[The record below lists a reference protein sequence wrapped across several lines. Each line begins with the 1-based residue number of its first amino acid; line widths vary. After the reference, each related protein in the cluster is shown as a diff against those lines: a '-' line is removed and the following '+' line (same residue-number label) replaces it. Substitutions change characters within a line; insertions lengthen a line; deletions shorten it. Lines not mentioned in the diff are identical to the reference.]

1 MKEVLPQIYTV
12 THIRLPAAIL
22 CQLLLKCAEC
32 IIKENGLMVCV
43 FLCLAYMSI
52 LIKKVQSIQID
63 SQNAGGLN
71 GGGATALDVE
81 EGGAKHGKCTDQ
93 TWAKK
98 KRQLSLKTR

>member
-1 MKEVLPQIYTV
+1 
-12 THIRLPAAIL
+12 
-22 CQLLLKCAEC
+22 
-32 IIKENGLMVCV
+32 MVCV

-81 EGGAKHGKCTDQ
+81 EGEPNMGNALTRPGQ
-93 TWAKK
+93 K
-98 KRQLSLKTR
+98 KRDSYL